1 MAAWRAWSLTS
12 RQNCFDCWW
21 TFYRAMLYHDIK
33 RYHFWAFLWMKDVQ
47 LMDWP
52 CSSEHR
58 GLMWCSRLRHHYVA
72 CKCCTQHDVESQ
84 LCSCES
90 NIAGPNLMTHGA
102 TSHWVTSLSTMCIFE
117 MCHFGILVCSI
128 RYIHV
133 ISNLMWLAFGRVGR
147 VSFCDS
153 VQERRRGIQ
162 HRRSGGAQT
171 TYTSC
176 GSFGNIFCTWRRSIA
191 SSVASKLRPDGVLIY
206 GISSYHVI
214 SHHHM
219 TKVSSGASSAS
230 KSIGDKWVQFVSL
243 AACSTVSVLFV
254 SNLRSS
260 KRCTDASAFDDQRL
274 RSLEQRSELECEKR
288 EKRENREVPQNGQ
301 TVHRLPQISNH
312 RNCASPDQFASLWNH
327 VTPCQVCQ
335 LRKRNTSLM
344 LRYAKIMDQVVQR
357 LNFVWDLS
365 DCSKGIWLLCF

>member
-1 MAAWRAWSLTS
+1 
-12 RQNCFDCWW
+12 
-21 TFYRAMLYHDIK
+21 
-33 RYHFWAFLWMKDVQ
+33 MKDVQ

-58 GLMWCSRLRHHYVA
+58 GLMWCSRLRHQYVA

-128 RYIHV
+128 RYIRV

-176 GSFGNIFCTWRRSIA
+176 GSFGNISCNSFHFFSTWRRSIA

-206 GISSYHVI
+206 SISSYHVI

-243 AACSTVSVLFV
+243 AACSTLFSSFQIFGPPSDAQMQVLLMTRGSEVWSNDQNLSV
-254 SNLRSS
+254 RSERS
-260 KRCTDASAFDDQRL
+260 EKTERFHRMGKPANRAQICTDFQSPEL
-274 RSLEQRSELECEKR
+274 RISRSIRQSLKSCHSMSGVSTSEEEHKL
-288 EKRENREVPQNGQ
+288 
-301 TVHRLPQISNH
+301 
-312 RNCASPDQFASLWNH
+312 D
-327 VTPCQVCQ
+327 
-335 LRKRNTSLM
+335 
-344 LRYAKIMDQVVQR
+344 AKICQDHGSSWPAVEFCLRLVGLFKGDMITLLLDKSWTLQVDGEMQEATGPTER
-357 LNFVWDLS
+357 PNTQ
-365 DCSKGIWLLCF
+365 